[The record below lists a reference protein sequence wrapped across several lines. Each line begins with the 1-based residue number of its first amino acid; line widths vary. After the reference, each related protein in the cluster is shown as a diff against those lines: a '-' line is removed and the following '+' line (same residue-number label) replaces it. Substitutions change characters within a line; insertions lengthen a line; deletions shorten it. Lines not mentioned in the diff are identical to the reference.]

1 MWGKFVGRLG
11 FGEQHPTNCQNQMAA
26 FAQMARQSAVA
37 AMRTPIQDDEAMPG
51 LLAFARICAN
61 SIALAVR
68 DGHMDAAQV
77 ISVAVAKHLDI
88 VDKTLAP
95 HVVALLREAVHA
107 LGAAIEAQI
116 NKRPRLISAEA
127 HAITRRLFAFTW
139 LAYVYARCQRPGRPS
154 WPHELRT
161 RRRLGSFN
169 VSLVSRGHRV
179 PARQFLWPRT
189 R

>member
-1 MWGKFVGRLG
+1 
-11 FGEQHPTNCQNQMAA
+11 
-26 FAQMARQSAVA
+26 MARQSAVA

-95 HVVALLREAVHA
+95 HVVALLREAV
-107 LGAAIEAQI
+107 
-116 NKRPRLISAEA
+116 
-127 HAITRRLFAFTW
+127 FA
-139 LAYVYARCQRPGRPS
+139 R
-154 WPHELRT
+154 
-161 RRRLGSFN
+161 GS
-169 VSLVSRGHRV
+169 SP
-179 PARQFLWPRT
+179 PAV
-189 R
+189 